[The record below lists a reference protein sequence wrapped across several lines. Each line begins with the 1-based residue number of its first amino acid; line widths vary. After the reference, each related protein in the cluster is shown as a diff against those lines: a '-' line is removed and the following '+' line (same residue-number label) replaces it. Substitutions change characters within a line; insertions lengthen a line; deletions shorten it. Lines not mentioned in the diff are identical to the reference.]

1 MKPPK
6 YFNSWMGFEP
16 DNLNT
21 PLGISPF
28 EVQNI
33 QAALNRGTFGR
44 MPSNGSVPTST
55 KKSGWG
61 GVLTTGLGMVGNI
74 ISTAMTNRANREMQR
89 EANEHNERLWREQ
102 MEYNSPVNQMARFKQ
117 AGLNPNLAYGD
128 NGNAGAP
135 PEYVSSKNQAPQFD
149 PMAIANALLIKKQI
163 DLTDAER
170 ANIEADTR
178 QKTATAVGQE
188 NENSIFDL
196 RIDEVLQ
203 KLNIGSETINEIK
216 SRIDLNSKEGQ
227 HKYQLALKTEIE
239 RKFDEASFSK
249 RLYLLEQQGLLTAEQ
264 VKVAKEQQ
272 KQIRATVSQI
282 YANIELMKSQKELV
296 DQQKLTEIA
305 ETALRENGL
314 DLQKSQ
320 IDLNRAMQFM
330 YGALQGKYNSETAL
344 NNLKGQL
351 VQVETREKTAKTLV
365 YEAEHG
371 VNGATNSYYASA
383 PILSVIY
390 TLIDMIPG

>member
-6 YFNSWMGFEP
+6 NFSSWMGFEP
-16 DNLNT
+16 ENT

-28 EVQNI
+28 EIQNI
-33 QAALNRGTFGR
+33 QAALNRGSFVR

-55 KKSGWG
+55 KKFGWG
-61 GVLTTGLGMVGNI
+61 GVLSAGLGMVGNI
-74 ISTAMTNRANREMQR
+74 VSTAMTNRANREMQR
-89 EANEHNERLWREQ
+89 EANEQNERLWREQ

-117 AGLNPNLAYGD
+117 AELNPNLAYGD

-149 PMAIANALLIKKQI
+149 PMAISNALLLQKQI
-163 DLTDAER
+163 DLADAER

-203 KLNIGSETINEIK
+203 KLNIGTETINEIK

-296 DQQKLTEIA
+296 DQQRLTEIA
-305 ETALRENGL
+305 ETALRQNGL
-314 DLQKSQ
+314 HLQKSQ

-344 NNLKGQL
+344 NNLKGKL
-351 VQVETREKTAKTLV
+351 VQVETREKTAQTLV

-371 VNGATNSYYASA
+371 VNGVTNSYYASA